1 MEKNYIISKC
11 DDSEFCF
18 QPQGNS
24 LIVLLDN
31 DEKVCVLNETSRF
44 LYENCSGKTVE
55 NLCKELFEI
64 ILDKESLSFDM
75 LMNTRLCDKII
86 VMKEGRIIEQGSHN
100 QLMAVKGEYY
110 KMFTAQQ
117 QFYK

>member
-31 DEKVCVLNETSRF
+31 DEKVCVLNETSHR
-44 LYENCSGKTVE
+44 LGV
-55 NLCKELFEI
+55 
-64 ILDKESLSFDM
+64 
-75 LMNTRLCDKII
+75 TRLCDKII

>member
-75 LMNTRLCDKII
+75 LMNDCIEALQAMEESGLIRKTVVII
-86 VMKEGRIIEQGSHN
+86 N
-100 QLMAVKGEYY
+100 QYY
-110 KMFTAQQ
+110 HSNPSCACAIA
-117 QFYK
+117 

>member
-31 DEKVCVLNETSRF
+31 DEKVCVLNETSKGF
-44 LYENCSGKTVE
+44 CMKIVLGK
-55 NLCKELFEI
+55 
-64 ILDKESLSFDM
+64 
-75 LMNTRLCDKII
+75 
-86 VMKEGRIIEQGSHN
+86 Q
-100 QLMAVKGEYY
+100 
-110 KMFTAQQ
+110 
-117 QFYK
+117 

>member
-31 DEKVCVLNETSRF
+31 DEKVCVLNEIS
-44 LYENCSGKTVE
+44 
-55 NLCKELFEI
+55 
-64 ILDKESLSFDM
+64 
-75 LMNTRLCDKII
+75 
-86 VMKEGRIIEQGSHN
+86 
-100 QLMAVKGEYY
+100 
-110 KMFTAQQ
+110 
-117 QFYK
+117 

>member
-1 MEKNYIISKC
+1 MEKKYIISKC

-75 LMNTRLCDKII
+75 LMNDCIEALQAMEESGLI
-86 VMKEGRIIEQGSHN
+86 RIK
-100 QLMAVKGEYY
+100 KG
-110 KMFTAQQ
+110 
-117 QFYK
+117 

>member
-55 NLCKELFEI
+55 NLCKEFILNYICLFDYLFI
-64 ILDKESLSFDM
+64 SS
-75 LMNTRLCDKII
+75 
-86 VMKEGRIIEQGSHN
+86 
-100 QLMAVKGEYY
+100 
-110 KMFTAQQ
+110 
-117 QFYK
+117 